1 MTWNDSLYW
10 RDRDMPEPSLEPPY
24 EPEEEYEEQEGE
36 DEMEDIKTEK
46 LVELLTPE
54 ERVRFLMALV
64 VTCKDCIYYE
74 NYCKGYGK
82 EGYCSEAV
90 RKTPAEPETP
100 EKGRK
105 VC

>member
-24 EPEEEYEEQEGE
+24 EPEEDEEQEGE
-36 DEMEDIKTEK
+36 DEMNARQVGK

-54 ERVRFLMALV
+54 EREICLMSLV
-64 VTCKDCIYYE
+64 VTCKDCIWYE